1 MVHYT
6 QKRREAAAMEEI
18 TAALVKNLLPRRRQD
33 GHKGSF
39 GRVYVYGGSVGYT
52 GAPVFAGEAAVRTG
66 SGLVFVGVPGEAYP
80 VVAARSACAMAH
92 PAPADYGEL
101 LERVSACG
109 AVLIGPGLG
118 RSPETDKTVR
128 RLLEDCRAP
137 VVLDADGI
145 NAISAHI
152 DVLDRR
158 RGRPEGGET
167 VLTPHEGEFLRLGG
181 DLSLGRERAAADFA
195 RRHGCILVLKGPGTL
210 VAGPEG
216 RLLRNPTG
224 NCGMAKGGSGD
235 VLGGIILS
243 LIGQGAEPAEAAAC
257 AVWLHGRSGDLCRRE
272 LTEYAITPED
282 LVGRL
287 AAAFRS
293 LGLEE

>member
-1 MVHYT
+1 
-6 QKRREAAAMEEI
+6 MEEI

-80 VVAARSACAMAH
+80 VVAARCACAMAH

-167 VLTPHEGEFLRLGG
+167 VLTPHEGEFLR
-181 DLSLGRERAAADFA
+181 RA
-195 RRHGCILVLKGPGTL
+195 
-210 VAGPEG
+210 
-216 RLLRNPTG
+216 
-224 NCGMAKGGSGD
+224 
-235 VLGGIILS
+235 
-243 LIGQGAEPAEAAAC
+243 
-257 AVWLHGRSGDLCRRE
+257 GDLCARD
-272 LTEYAITPED
+272 LSEYAMTPLD
-282 LVGRL
+282 LTGRL
-287 AAAFRS
+287 PAVFKE
-293 LGLEE
+293 LGF